1 MSAMLDFDNMYK
13 FETYVNGFLDLVN
26 LMGL

>member
-1 MSAMLDFDNMYK
+1 MSAILDFDNVYK
-13 FETYVNGFLDLVN
+13 FETSINGFLDLVN